1 MSVEWA
7 RVRLEEVVDFL
18 AGFAFKS
25 SFYAEDRIGP
35 RLCLGANV
43 APGAPDWTKLRFWP
57 QSMCEGVDRY
67 SLADGDVVLAM
78 DRPWIPGGLK
88 VFRFTKA
95 DGPALLVQR
104 VARLRGTS
112 RLDSGYLH
120 AVIRHPAFTDYIL
133 GVQTGTTV
141 PHISAGQILGYEIE
155 LPPLHEQ
162 RRIAAVLGALDDK
175 IELNRKMNRTLE
187 EMAQA
192 IFKSWF
198 IDFDGHDDL
207 VDSEI
212 GPVPRGWEV
221 RSLGDATEITMGQ
234 SPPGSTYNGDGDGLP
249 FFQGATDFGSVFPTN
264 RVYCSAPTRL
274 AEEWDVLM
282 SVRAPVGRTNLA
294 LERCAIGR
302 GVASLRS
309 QGGRYPAYAWCLV
322 NSLSAALDV
331 YNGEGTVFGSIN
343 KKALHALP
351 VVRPPADRVVAFDA
365 LGGPLLS
372 RLRVGE
378 EEARTLAA
386 LRDTLLP
393 KLISGE
399 LRVPAA
405 EAVVE
410 SPIESRKGAKAQRRA
425 L

>member
-1 MSVEWA
+1 MTSIGAPAGWRAGQLGDFIELKRGYDLPSRERRDGPFAIVSSSGPSGTHVEAKAKGPGVVTGRYGTIGQVFFVVGDYWPLNTA
-7 RVRLEEVVDFL
+7 LYVRDFKGSDPRFVSYFLRSIDFHKYVDKAAVPGVNRNHVHMEEVTF
-18 AGFAFKS
+18 
-25 SFYAEDRIGP
+25 
-35 RLCLGANV
+35 
-43 APGAPDWTKLRFWP
+43 
-57 QSMCEGVDRY
+57 
-67 SLADGDVVLAM
+67 
-78 DRPWIPGGLK
+78 
-88 VFRFTKA
+88 
-95 DGPALLVQR
+95 
-104 VARLRGTS
+104 
-112 RLDSGYLH
+112 
-120 AVIRHPAFTDYIL
+120 
-133 GVQTGTTV
+133 
-141 PHISAGQILGYEIE
+141 
-155 LPPLHEQ
+155 PPLDEQ

-175 IELNRKMNRTLE
+175 IELNRKMNRTLDE
-187 EMAQA
+187 LAQA
-192 IFKSWF
+192 LFKSWF
-198 IDFDGHDDL
+198 IDFDRHDDL

-221 RSLGDATEITMGQ
+221 RSLGDVTEITMGQ

-264 RVYCSAPTRL
+264 RVYCTAPTQL

-302 GVASLRS
+302 GVASVRS
-309 QGGRYPAYAWCLV
+309 QGGRHPAYAWCLV

-351 VVRPPADRVVAFDA
+351 VARPPADRVMAFDA
-365 LGGPLLS
+365 LAGPLLS

-378 EEARTLAA
+378 EEARTLAS

-399 LRVPAA
+399 LRVPEAEELVEAA
-405 EAVVE
+405 
-410 SPIESRKGAKAQRRA
+410 S
-425 L
+425 